1 MDRTPTTK
9 SLFGLHYLSL
19 EIDGRTDTEEDRGY
33 PPTAPG
39 RQFILT
45 EVASG
50 RPSSTLRSPVY
61 TQPLLRQA
69 RRSNLSHCLS
79 YVVKAMSRRNIPSWR
94 RRRTAWRPLAQAAL
108 SRLQKDF
115 RAAVHVV
122 RSCRALIKIDGRQP
136 FRRGG
141 SLRGSRS

>member
-1 MDRTPTTK
+1 MDRTPATTK
-9 SLFGLHYLSL
+9 SLFGLHYLSPQ
-19 EIDGRTDTEEDRGY
+19 IDRRTDTEEDRGY
-33 PPTAPG
+33 PPR

-79 YVVKAMSRRNIPSWR
+79 YVVKAMSRRNIPSGRR

-122 RSCRALIKIDGRQP
+122 RSCRTLIKIDGRQP

>member
-1 MDRTPTTK
+1 MDRTPATTK

-19 EIDGRTDTEEDRGY
+19 EIDRRTDTEEDRGY
-33 PPTAPG
+33 PPR
-39 RQFILT
+39 RQFILA

-50 RPSSTLRSPVY
+50 RPSSTLHSPVY

-79 YVVKAMSRRNIPSWR
+79 VLRSRSDVATEHPQVEEEAGLA
-94 RRRTAWRPLAQAAL
+94 TLAQAAL

-122 RSCRALIKIDGRQP
+122 RSCRALIKIDGRLP